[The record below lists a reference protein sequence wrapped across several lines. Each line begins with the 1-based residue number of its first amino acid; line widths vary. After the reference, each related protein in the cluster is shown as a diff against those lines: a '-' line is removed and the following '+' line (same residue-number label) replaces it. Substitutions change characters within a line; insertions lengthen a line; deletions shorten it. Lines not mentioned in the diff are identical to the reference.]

1 MKSALG
7 AWPWR
12 RLLGVALVGALV
24 LAAFRIPI
32 PAFVLQ
38 LPGPARDVQHLVV
51 VTGAKTYPSTGK
63 LLFTTVSFDLTVS
76 LADWVGA
83 AFDPNRAV
91 IDRSSLTGGASL
103 EELAKQEKL
112 AMTLSKRHAEEV
124 VLARLGY
131 GRPTGDGVKIV
142 RVQSGSPAQGEIR
155 AGDVIRAVGGRRADT
170 TCDVGRIV
178 GDSRPGESIRLT
190 LVRDGRRRS
199 VGVKAGSNPASPGDA
214 YLGILMR
221 DIDYEFNPEV
231 DVSIRTG
238 AVGGPSAG
246 LVFAL
251 TLYDKL
257 TPGDLTGGRTI
268 AGTGEISCDGDAGP
282 IGGVEEKVA
291 GAAAE
296 GATVFLSPT
305 ADYEAAKGAAP
316 EGLEVVA
323 VSSFDDALD
332 YLSNSRAQ

>member
-1 MKSALG
+1 MTRFLG
-7 AWPWR
+7 APQWR
-12 RLLGVALVGALV
+12 RLLAAALLGALL
-24 LAAFRIPI
+24 LAAFRIPL
-32 PAFVLQ
+32 PGLVLE
-38 LPGPARDVQHLVV
+38 LPGPARNVQKLVV
-51 VTGAKTYPSTGK
+51 VTGAKTYPSRGK
-63 LLFTTVSFDLTVS
+63 LLFTTVSFDLTVT
-76 LADWVGA
+76 LVDWVRA

-142 RVQSGSPAQGEIR
+142 RVQAGSPADDQIR
-155 AGDVIRAVGGRRADT
+155 AGDVIRAVEGRRAET

-178 GDSRPGESIRLT
+178 SGRQPGERVRLT
-190 LVRDGRRRS
+190 LVRGGRRRS
-199 VGVKAGSNPASPGDA
+199 VELEAGDNPASPGEA

-221 DIDYEFNPEV
+221 DINYRFDPKV

-246 LVFAL
+246 LMFAL

-257 TPGDLTGGRTI
+257 TPGDLTGGRSV
-268 AGTGEISCDGDAGP
+268 AGTGEISCDGGAGP

-296 GATVFLSPT
+296 GATVFLAPT
-305 ADYEAAKGAAP
+305 ADFEAAEGAAP
-316 EGLEVVA
+316 KGLEVVA

-332 YLSNSRAQ
+332 YLANSTTG

>member
-1 MKSALG
+1 MV
-7 AWPWR
+7 
-12 RLLGVALVGALV
+12 LLGALV
-24 LAAFRIPI
+24 LAAFRVPI

-38 LPGPARDVQHLVV
+38 LPGPARNVQDLVV

-76 LADWVGA
+76 LADWVEA

-103 EELAKQEKL
+103 EELAKQEEL

-124 VLARLGY
+124 VLTRLGY
-131 GRPTGDGVKIV
+131 GRPTGDGVEIV
-142 RVQSGSPAQGEIR
+142 QVQNGSPADGEIR
-155 AGDVIRAVGGRRADT
+155 AGDVIRAVDGRRAET

-178 GDSRPGESIRLT
+178 GGREPGQRIRLT
-190 LVRDGRRRS
+190 LARHGRRQS
-199 VGVKAGSNPASPGDA
+199 VAVEAGTNPASPGEA
-214 YLGILMR
+214 FLGILMR
-221 DIDYEFNPEV
+221 DINYEFDPKV

-246 LVFAL
+246 LMFAL

-257 TPGDLTGGRTI
+257 TPRDLTGGRTI

-305 ADYEAAKGAAP
+305 ADYKAAKGAAP
-316 EGLEVVA
+316 EGLEVVS

-332 YLSNSRAQ
+332 YLSNSSTQ